1 VNSLRSRLI
10 LGSSLIAVVP
20 LAIAILLLSQRM
32 GAEVRA
38 QASARLEAAL
48 AGLGA
53 QLADEG
59 GVTAERIRLLARD
72 PQLRRLYL
80 VQPAASAELAEFL
93 AERRFLLGLDLL
105 RIVDTNRVVMADGAA
120 AATNLADGVREPVR
134 LESSGRPVPE
144 GITMEGVVGDSALAM
159 VARARIRYAGQPV
172 GVLEGAIL
180 LDAGYL
186 ARLRETSGIELV
198 LSEATDRPVVATQ
211 SGLAQMA
218 ARSPSPEPADARAE
232 RISAVGESHLTRTLP
247 LAIGPPP
254 HAQISGFVSTA
265 ASDGAVA
272 TLQWTAALLGIL
284 GLALAI
290 ALALLWSSQV
300 SRPVERLAAFSDRIA
315 RGEWDQ
321 PLVLES
327 VRELQA
333 LVTSLDRMRAD
344 LRSQR
349 DRLATSERQAAWG
362 QMARKV
368 AHEVRNPLTPIAV
381 SVADLKRSYDLGR
394 PEFPQILDQAVRTI
408 GEEVE
413 ALKRLLQEFADFG
426 RLPPPQ
432 LAPCRMADVFVD
444 LETLYAGEIGA
455 GRLAISRPGRE
466 IVLSA
471 DRGQLRQALVNLVKN
486 GLEALDGEGRV
497 TLAAEANEGAVEIA
511 VSDTG
516 PGLTEAQRASLFVP
530 GFTTKAK
537 GSGLGLTIV
546 ERIVNDHRGTIA
558 VVSAAGH
565 GTAVRLRLPFEPL
578 GQPGSATPQ
587 HEPPRT

>member
-1 VNSLRSRLI
+1 V
-10 LGSSLIAVVP
+10 LGDPA
-20 LAIAILLLSQRM
+20 
-32 GAEVRA
+32 GRA
-38 QASARLEAAL
+38 YVATRG
-48 AGLGA
+48 GL
-53 QLADEG
+53 
-59 GVTAERIRLLARD
+59 
-72 PQLRRLYL
+72 
-80 VQPAASAELAEFL
+80 AASAF
-93 AERRFLLGLDLL
+93 
-105 RIVDTNRVVMADGAA
+105 VDT
-120 AATNLADGVREPVR
+120 AATVRV
-134 LESSGRPVPE
+134 S
-144 GITMEGVVGDSALAM
+144 
-159 VARARIRYAGQPV
+159 
-172 GVLEGAIL
+172 LEG
-180 LDAGYL
+180 GSYL
-186 ARLRETSGIELV
+186 ARTV
-198 LSEATDRPVVATQ
+198 
-211 SGLAQMA
+211 
-218 ARSPSPEPADARAE
+218 
-232 RISAVGESHLTRTLP
+232 P
-247 LAIGPPP
+247 LAIGPAPP
-254 HAQISGFVSTA
+254 ARITGLVSTA
-265 ASDGAVA
+265 ASDGAIA
-272 TLQWTAALLGIL
+272 ALQWTAALLGLL

-290 ALALLWSSQV
+290 TLALVWSSQV

-321 PLVLES
+321 PLALES
-327 VRELQA
+327 IRELEA
-333 LVTSLDRMRAD
+333 LVASLDRMRRELVA
-344 LRSQR
+344 QR
-349 DRLATSERQAAWG
+349 ERLVTSERQAAWG
-362 QMARKV
+362 QMAREI
-368 AHEVRNPLTPIAV
+368 AHEARNPLTPIAV
-381 SVADLKRSYDLGR
+381 SVADLKRSYELGR

-408 GEEVE
+408 GEEVGT
-413 ALKRLLQEFADFG
+413 LKRLLQEFADFG

-497 TLAAEANEGAVEIA
+497 TLAVEANEGAVEIA

-565 GTAVRLRLPFEPL
+565 GTAVRLRLPFELL

>member
-32 GAEVRA
+32 GSTVRT

-48 AGLGA
+48 GGLGA

-59 GVTAERIRLLARD
+59 GATAERIRILARD

-80 VQPAASAELAEFL
+80 VQPASSAELVEFL
-93 AERRFLLGLDLL
+93 AERRFLLGLDLV
-105 RIVDTNRVVMADGAA
+105 RIVDTAGVVVADGAA
-120 AATNLADGVREPVR
+120 AGAGPATGAREPVR
-134 LESSGRPVPE
+134 LEASAPAGSE
-144 GITMEGVVGDSALAM
+144 GFTMEGVARDSTLAM
-159 VARARIRYAGQPV
+159 VARSPILYAGRPV

-180 LDAGYL
+180 LDAGD
-186 ARLRETSGIELV
+186 LRRRREASGIELV
-198 LSEATDRPVVATQ
+198 LSDATGRAVAATRD
-211 SGLAQMA
+211 GLAESA
-218 ARSPSPEPADARAE
+218 GSEGSYLARTA
-232 RISAVGESHLTRTLP
+232 P

-254 HAQISGFVSTA
+254 HARISGFVSTA
-265 ASDGAVA
+265 ASDRAVA
-272 TLQWTAALLGIL
+272 ALQWGAALLGLL

-315 RGEWDQ
+315 RGEWDE
-321 PLVLES
+321 PLRLDS
-327 VRELQA
+327 VRELQSLA
-333 LVTSLDRMRAD
+333 ASLDHMRRD
-344 LRSQR
+344 LLSQR
-349 DRLATSERQAAWG
+349 DRLVTSERQAAWG

-381 SVADLKRSYDLGR
+381 SIADLKRSHDLGR

-413 ALKRLLQEFADFG
+413 TLKRLLQEFADFG
-426 RLPPPQ
+426 RLPPPR
-432 LAPCRMADVFVD
+432 LGPCCVADLFAD
-444 LETLYAGEIGA
+444 LETLYSGELGS
-455 GRLAISRPGRE
+455 GRLTVSRPGRE
-466 IVLSA
+466 IAFSA
-471 DRGQLRQALVNLVKN
+471 DAGQIRQALVNLVKN
-486 GLEALDGEGRV
+486 GLEALDGGGRV
-497 TLAAEANEGAVEIA
+497 TVAAEALDGGLEIA

-516 PGLTEAQRASLFVP
+516 PGLAEEQRANLFVP

-558 VVSAAGH
+558 VVSAAGQ
-565 GTAVRLRLPFEPL
+565 GTTVRLRLPLDPL
-578 GQPGSATPQ
+578 GEPASPAPTPPGQ
-587 HEPPRT
+587 PPRT